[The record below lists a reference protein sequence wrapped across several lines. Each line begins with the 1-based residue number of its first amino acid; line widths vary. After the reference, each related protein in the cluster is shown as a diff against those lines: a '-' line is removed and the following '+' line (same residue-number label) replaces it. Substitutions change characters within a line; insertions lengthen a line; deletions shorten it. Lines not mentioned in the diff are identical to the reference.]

1 MPAPDV
7 DRIDPVDRAHLTG
20 RSRPTPPIARYSAS
34 PAVAGL
40 VSRYWVPVWSLPSP
54 QTQTT
59 LQHPVCLLVVTP
71 AYARL
76 YGVARGAS
84 SVTLEGDGWAV
95 GVLLRPAAGSLLVDG
110 SVAPLVD
117 GDRPI
122 DGLPGLDGPALV
134 AGVRDAMTDDPGA
147 EASHRTAIAAYEGAL
162 AGLLPLDEEGVAV
175 NRVVDLVATLPVDAR
190 VVDLAEACGLTERTL
205 QRLVTRRVG
214 ITPKWLLQR
223 RRLHDAVERLKA
235 GETSLAAMAAELGYT
250 DQAHFTHDFRTVT
263 GLTPGRYLADQPA
276 GS

>member
-1 MPAPDV
+1 MS
-7 DRIDPVDRAHLTG
+7 IDPVDRAHLTG

-34 PAVAGL
+34 PALADL
-40 VSRYWVPVWSLPSP
+40 AERYWVPVWSLPSP

-59 LQHPVCLLVVTP
+59 LQHPVCLLVATP
-71 AYARL
+71 TYARF

-95 GVLLRPAAGSLLVDG
+95 GVLLRPAAGGLLAGG

-117 GDRPI
+117 GETAI
-122 DGLPGLDGPALV
+122 DSLTTVDGPGLVDR
-134 AGVRDAMTDDPGA
+134 VRRAMADDPYA
-147 EASHRTAIAAYEGAL
+147 EESHRAAIAAYEDVL
-162 AGLLPLDEEGVAV
+162 AGLLPVDEEGVTV

-190 VVDLAEACGLTERTL
+190 VADLAAASGLTERTL

-223 RRLHDAVERLKA
+223 RRLHEAVGRLKA
-235 GETSLAAMAAELGYT
+235 GETSLAAMAADLGYT
-250 DQAHFTHDFRTVT
+250 DQAHFTRDFRTVT
-263 GLTPGRYLADQPA
+263 GLTPGRYLADQP
-276 GS
+276 GSR